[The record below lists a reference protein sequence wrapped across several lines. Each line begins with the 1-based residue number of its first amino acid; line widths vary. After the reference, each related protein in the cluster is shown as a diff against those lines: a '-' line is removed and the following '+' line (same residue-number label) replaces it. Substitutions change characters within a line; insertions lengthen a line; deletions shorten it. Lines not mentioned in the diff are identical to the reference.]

1 MRRTGYLNICLTI
14 IGICLMVTLLS
25 GCAAPR
31 KPEPVSPMVDVQP
44 RQTTVAEREFD
55 GELVMFGKLR
65 TVIQDHEEIVLN
77 NGLYIPANE
86 IYPILERELVQK
98 DFRIFSG
105 TVYPN
110 TPIERLTRDTKAQL
124 IITINAESK
133 FVNSTGRFS
142 KFRARADAKAIRG
155 RDGTILA
162 SNRIEKIGPRQQNEE
177 RAGQLALRDIA
188 DELTKT
194 LIDDLFSKSD
204 QLLWAGL
211 VIDDV
216 TTMQDAVWLRSQ
228 LEGMEFISYVSLL
241 KWDDSSEKATYEVIY
256 GLKHDSDLLTQ
267 LSKIEGLEVE
277 VSDYKPGSMEA
288 LADVI
293 NDYRPMDHYK

>member
-1 MRRTGYLNICLTI
+1 MRSAGYFNIGSSI
-14 IGICLMVTLLS
+14 IGIAFIATLIS

-31 KPEPVSPMVDVQP
+31 PPESVSPMVEVRP
-44 RQTTVAEREFD
+44 IQTTAAEREFN
-55 GELVMFGKLR
+55 GKLVKFGKLR

-77 NGLYIPANE
+77 GGIFIPANE
-86 IYPILERELVQK
+86 IYPILEKELVQR

-105 TVYPN
+105 IVKPN
-110 TPIERLTRDTKAQL
+110 TPVEKITRDTRAQL
-124 IITINAESK
+124 IITVTAESK

-162 SNRIEKIGPRQQNEE
+162 SQRIEKIGPRQQDEE

-188 DELTKT
+188 DELTNT
-194 LIDDLFSKSD
+194 LLNDLFTKSD

-211 VIDDV
+211 VISDV
-216 TTMQDAVWLRSQ
+216 TDMKDAVWLRSQ

-241 KWDDSSEKATYEVIY
+241 RWDENSEKATYEVIY
-256 GLKHDSDLLTQ
+256 GLKHDSDLLSQ
-267 LSKIEGLEVE
+267 LSKINGLKIE
-277 VSDYKPGSMEA
+277 VSNFKPGSMDA
-288 LADVI
+288 LAEVI